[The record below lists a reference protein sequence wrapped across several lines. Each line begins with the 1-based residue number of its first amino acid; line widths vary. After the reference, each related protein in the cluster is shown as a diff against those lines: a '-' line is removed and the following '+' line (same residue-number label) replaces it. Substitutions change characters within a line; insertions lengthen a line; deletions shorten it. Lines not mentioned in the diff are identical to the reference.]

1 VRWAGDL
8 HGELQLGRGSSNDT
22 PITRRDALKLM
33 GAGAAVAGTL
43 GLVAESAE
51 AAPVALGSKPSVL
64 LIVLDE
70 VR

>member
-1 VRWAGDL
+1 
-8 HGELQLGRGSSNDT
+8 
-22 PITRRDALKLM
+22 M